1 MRRRVSM
8 PGIVLTDEEMR
19 YIALFEEFT
28 GVVVKD
34 CIIDRERNRII
45 FVVKEGQVGKAVGR
59 SGSRIKMLNK
69 LLNKS
74 VEVVEYSDN
83 LEDMIRKSLFPARV
97 NAIKVAKT
105 ANGKKVVIVSVPPS
119 DKGIAIGRDG
129 RNVSRARILA
139 KRYFGIDKV
148 MIA

>member
-1 MRRRVSM
+1 M
-8 PGIVLTDEEMR
+8 PNIVLTDDEMR
-19 YIALFEEFT
+19 YIALFEELT

-34 CIIDRERNRII
+34 CIIDKERGRII
-45 FVVKEGQVGKAVGR
+45 FVVKEGQVGKAVGKN
-59 SGSRIKMLNK
+59 GINVKMLNK
-69 LLNKS
+69 ILNKS
-74 VEVVEYSDN
+74 IEVVEYSET
-83 LEDMIRKSLFPARV
+83 LEDIIRKSLFPARV
-97 NAIKVAKT
+97 NAIKLTKT

-119 DKGIAIGRDG
+119 DKGIAIGKDG